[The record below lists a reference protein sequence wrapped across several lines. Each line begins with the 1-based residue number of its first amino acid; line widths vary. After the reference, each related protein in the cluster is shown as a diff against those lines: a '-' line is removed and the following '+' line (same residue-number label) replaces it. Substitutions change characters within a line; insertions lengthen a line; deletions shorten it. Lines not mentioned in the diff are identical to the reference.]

1 MAFFFTYITSQY
13 VPEPQESDSDSEDD
27 EQDGVYSDEGDT
39 QPEDGSSAHKR
50 KNTARDPAQKRRKL
64 DQGVRLFLIIWLDFA
79 PDFGMQNRIGFDEY
93 QSLKAKIDKYFT
105 GGSWYAQS
113 AASTIY
119 ILATMLERVDNDFL
133 WYDFVTIT

>member
-39 QPEDGSSAHKR
+39 QPEDVSSAHKR

-64 DQGVRLFLIIWLDFA
+64 DQGVRLFLII
-79 PDFGMQNRIGFDEY
+79 
-93 QSLKAKIDKYFT
+93 
-105 GGSWYAQS
+105 
-113 AASTIY
+113 
-119 ILATMLERVDNDFL
+119 
-133 WYDFVTIT
+133 